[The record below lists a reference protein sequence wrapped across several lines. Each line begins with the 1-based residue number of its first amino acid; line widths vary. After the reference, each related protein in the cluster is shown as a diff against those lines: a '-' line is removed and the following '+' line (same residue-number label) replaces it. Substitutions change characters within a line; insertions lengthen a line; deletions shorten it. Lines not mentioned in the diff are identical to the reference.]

1 MLIFSVPPPPLLCDW
16 DNNEN
21 KKRSKFELMLKIWK
35 EQQQVFAFPML
46 FRLKKTRPIFL
57 AGCNHNVFL

>member
-35 EQQQVFAFPML
+35 EQQQSFCFSNAFPFEENASHFSRGL
-46 FRLKKTRPIFL
+46 
-57 AGCNHNVFL
+57 